1 MSIRK
6 SDRIISVEHVSKYF
20 GEKAVLND
28 VNLQVRKGEFVT
40 ILGPSGCGKTT
51 LLRLIAGFQ
60 TASEGV
66 ITMSGKEITQ
76 TPPHKRPVNTVF
88 QKYALFPHL
97 NVYNNIA
104 FGLKLKK
111 LPKAEIEKK
120 VKELKDSDPKLK
132 RVFPIF
138 VEGDE
143 DEGEK
148 PYYIGYFKQP
158 PFPTFSK
165 YLSLSQKDQAGA
177 MRELA
182 KDCFV
187 DGDKELIKDDSLFI
201 YGLMPHLAQI
211 IELRKGKLVNLSK
224 AGK

>member
-1 MSIRK
+1 MP
-6 SDRIISVEHVSKYF
+6 
-20 GEKAVLND
+20 EK
-28 VNLQVRKGEFVT
+28 
-40 ILGPSGCGKTT
+40 I
-51 LLRLIAGFQ
+51 Q
-60 TASEGV
+60 T
-66 ITMSGKEITQ
+66 
-76 TPPHKRPVNTVF
+76 
-88 QKYALFPHL
+88 
-97 NVYNNIA
+97 
-104 FGLKLKK
+104 
-111 LPKAEIEKK
+111 EIEKK

-132 RVFPIF
+132 RVFPIL

-158 PFPTFSK
+158 PFPAFSK

-182 KDCFV
+182 KDCFI

-201 YGLMPHLAQI
+201 YGLMPHLAKI
-211 IELRKGKLVNLSK
+211 IEMRKGRLVNLSN

>member
-1 MSIRK
+1 M
-6 SDRIISVEHVSKYF
+6 E
-20 GEKAVLND
+20 N
-28 VNLQVRKGEFVT
+28 VNEDLFLPED
-40 ILGPSGCGKTT
+40 I
-51 LLRLIAGFQ
+51 Q
-60 TASEGV
+60 T
-66 ITMSGKEITQ
+66 
-76 TPPHKRPVNTVF
+76 
-88 QKYALFPHL
+88 
-97 NVYNNIA
+97 
-104 FGLKLKK
+104 
-111 LPKAEIEKK
+111 EIEKK

-138 VEGDE
+138 VE
-143 DEGEK
+143 
-148 PYYIGYFKQP
+148 
-158 PFPTFSK
+158 

>member
-1 MSIRK
+1 M
-6 SDRIISVEHVSKYF
+6 E
-20 GEKAVLND
+20 N
-28 VNLQVRKGEFVT
+28 VNEDFFLPED
-40 ILGPSGCGKTT
+40 I
-51 LLRLIAGFQ
+51 Q
-60 TASEGV
+60 T
-66 ITMSGKEITQ
+66 
-76 TPPHKRPVNTVF
+76 
-88 QKYALFPHL
+88 
-97 NVYNNIA
+97 
-104 FGLKLKK
+104 
-111 LPKAEIEKK
+111 EIEKK
-120 VKELKDSDPKLK
+120 VKELK
-132 RVFPIF
+132 
-138 VEGDE
+138 
-143 DEGEK
+143 EK

>member
-1 MSIRK
+1 MENVNEDILLS
-6 SDRIISVEHVSKYF
+6 
-20 GEKAVLND
+20 EK
-28 VNLQVRKGEFVT
+28 
-40 ILGPSGCGKTT
+40 I
-51 LLRLIAGFQ
+51 Q
-60 TASEGV
+60 T
-66 ITMSGKEITQ
+66 
-76 TPPHKRPVNTVF
+76 
-88 QKYALFPHL
+88 
-97 NVYNNIA
+97 
-104 FGLKLKK
+104 
-111 LPKAEIEKK
+111 EIEKK

-132 RVFPIF
+132 RVFPIL

-158 PFPTFSK
+158 PFPAFSK

>member
-1 MSIRK
+1 MPEDI
-6 SDRIISVEHVSKYF
+6 
-20 GEKAVLND
+20 
-28 VNLQVRKGEFVT
+28 
-40 ILGPSGCGKTT
+40 
-51 LLRLIAGFQ
+51 Q
-60 TASEGV
+60 T
-66 ITMSGKEITQ
+66 
-76 TPPHKRPVNTVF
+76 
-88 QKYALFPHL
+88 
-97 NVYNNIA
+97 
-104 FGLKLKK
+104 
-111 LPKAEIEKK
+111 EIEKK

-182 KDCFV
+182 KIA
-187 DGDKELIKDDSLFI
+187 LSMAIK
-201 YGLMPHLAQI
+201 
-211 IELRKGKLVNLSK
+211 N
-224 AGK
+224 

>member
-1 MSIRK
+1 M
-6 SDRIISVEHVSKYF
+6 E
-20 GEKAVLND
+20 N
-28 VNLQVRKGEFVT
+28 VNEDLFLPED
-40 ILGPSGCGKTT
+40 I
-51 LLRLIAGFQ
+51 Q
-60 TASEGV
+60 T
-66 ITMSGKEITQ
+66 
-76 TPPHKRPVNTVF
+76 
-88 QKYALFPHL
+88 
-97 NVYNNIA
+97 
-104 FGLKLKK
+104 
-111 LPKAEIEKK
+111 EIEKK

-158 PFPTFSK
+158 P
-165 YLSLSQKDQAGA
+165 
-177 MRELA
+177 
-182 KDCFV
+182 CFV